1 MEETLEI
8 VTDSTNH
15 HHECKCL
22 TNQNNV
28 RYKLELSELQQEY
41 DKVKNNEY
49 QQSYLIEEQKKRIL
63 DLGETLKLLTKENN
77 HLWGLVGLQAMEKHV

>member
-1 MEETLEI
+1 MKETLEI

-22 TNQNNV
+22 TNQTNV
-28 RYKLELSELQQEY
+28 RYKLELSELQREY

-49 QQSYLIEEQKKRIL
+49 QQSYLIEEQKKRIE
-63 DLGETLKLLTKENN
+63 DLGKTLKLYESENKALRELVR
-77 HLWGLVGLQAMEKHV
+77 LWV